1 MNLPGPGSKAFF
13 KEFFKIFTR
22 RLIEARLHLRWS
34 MLNRKSR
41 SRSQSLLPL
50 PDLSRKIEGDSARR
64 VILTNFDRMF
74 KLKLIETYKSL
85 YLKKQSAS
93 SCN

>member
-1 MNLPGPGSKAFF
+1 
-13 KEFFKIFTR
+13 
-22 RLIEARLHLRWS
+22 

-64 VILTNFDRMF
+64 VLDCRLRPKFRFSHFPTD
-74 KLKLIETYKSL
+74 Y
-85 YLKKQSAS
+85 KQSLHEVFVMYRIIKVKVGPSYQPKPKAEAA
-93 SCN
+93 NPY

>member
-1 MNLPGPGSKAFF
+1 MIRHTL
-13 KEFFKIFTR
+13 TR
-22 RLIEARLHLRWS
+22 RLIEAQLHLRWS

-64 VILTNFDRMF
+64 VLNKQQMEE
-74 KLKLIETYKSL
+74 LSL
-85 YLKKQSAS
+85 WVFSDKEAKNLEKRITGTTFEIAQS
-93 SCN
+93 